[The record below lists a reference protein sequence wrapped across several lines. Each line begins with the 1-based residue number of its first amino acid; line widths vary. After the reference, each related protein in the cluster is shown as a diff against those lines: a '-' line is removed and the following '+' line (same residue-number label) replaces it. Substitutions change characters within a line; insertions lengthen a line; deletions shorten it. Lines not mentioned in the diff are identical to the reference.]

1 MKKVILLFV
10 LVLLCSCAKDTE
22 KKDAKQTV
30 VKTKENKDKDVEKEK
45 EFEKIVKMYEN
56 KFKDIETDKK
66 EDKFYLL
73 SNEVPTN
80 VVKETLKKSQEL
92 LAVGC
97 FDIIKTQDLN
107 ICSPYS
113 VEENFYRFPLTQD
126 NKILG
131 QILVVKENNELKF
144 STSKL
149 QDEFLNYM
157 LDKKGIYKYSY
168 KQRLDDTKPYPVFEL
183 VDRNKVEKGKNVVDI
198 TKVIYT
204 IKVK

>member
-1 MKKVILLFV
+1 MKKLLFICV
-10 LVLLCSCAKDTE
+10 LVLLSSCSKETKTKGTE
-22 KKDAKQTV
+22 QIATEN
-30 VKTKENKDKDVEKEK
+30 KENKDKDVEKEK
-45 EFEKIVKMYEN
+45 EFEKIVKMYKN

-80 VVKETLKKSQEL
+80 IVEETLKKSEEL
-92 LAVGC
+92 VGVGG

-107 ICSPYS
+107 IGSPYS
-113 VEENFYRFPLTQD
+113 VEENFYRFPLIQD

-131 QILVVKENNELKF
+131 QILVAKENNELKF

-157 LDKKGIYKYSY
+157 LDKKGIYKLSY
-168 KQRLDDTKPYPVFEL
+168 KQRVDDTKPYPVFEL

-198 TKVIYT
+198 TKVIHT